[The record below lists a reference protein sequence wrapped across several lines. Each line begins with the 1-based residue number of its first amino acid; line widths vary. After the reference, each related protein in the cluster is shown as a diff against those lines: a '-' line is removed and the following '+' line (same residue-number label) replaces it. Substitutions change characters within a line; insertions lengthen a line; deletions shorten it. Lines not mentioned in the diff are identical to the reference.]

1 MIPCLWMLSGCSSV
15 PVVSPPNIVEV
26 VKPAPVP
33 AACKRLQAVILPPG
47 TTAQGVMEAQARAIL
62 AYEEQVRECA
72 K

>member
-1 MIPCLWMLSGCSSV
+1 MVL
-15 PVVSPPNIVEV
+15 PPKIVEV

-47 TTAQGVMEAQARAIL
+47 TTAEKVMEAQARAIL
-62 AYEEQVRECA
+62 AYEEQVKECA